1 MMMVEKAWGKVTEQI
16 CFRRSGILLEAQEGA
31 VDDHDDLFKGIV
43 DDVVDVSAVDELYL
57 NQLCDARP
65 DLAMENLDADRLV
78 DFDSEIVTNKSQPL
92 SVDEIVNEYLSQPAE
107 TV

>member
-1 MMMVEKAWGKVTEQI
+1 M
-16 CFRRSGILLEAQEGA
+16 EAQESA
-31 VDDHDDLFKGIV
+31 VDDRDDLFKGVV
-43 DDVVDVSAVDELYL
+43 DDVVDVSAVDELDL
-57 NQLCDARP
+57 NQLRDARP

>member
-1 MMMVEKAWGKVTEQI
+1 M
-16 CFRRSGILLEAQEGA
+16 EAQESA
-31 VDDHDDLFKGIV
+31 VDDRDDLFKGIV
-43 DDVVDVSAVDELYL
+43 DDVVDVSAVDELDL
-57 NQLCDARP
+57 NQLRDARP